1 MKKIK
6 FMLMCML
13 AMLTGFSSCS
23 SSDDN
28 DGNKPMTNYVA
39 ISADGNTIIN
49 EDDDEEVKFNILIGN
64 TLTADATINL
74 SLEENDDNVATISP
88 SSTIALKAGA
98 KTASFTVKSNKKS
111 LLKSD
116 RVLTVKATFSDANMK
131 TDGKAATLTIKPDS
145 DIPVLTAEQQ
155 KLIEG
160 YKQNLNIDLTKILGK
175 VKVDT
180 KVTFNDD
187 DKIDINDNKDT
198 RSFSGVTIITLSEKA
213 TADKPVLKMVS
224 NAMGM
229 AAFNYEMLRKRTVED
244 TEFWTQM
251 PNGKAVMENI
261 NYDYNKETFTMTLDG
276 IEVNPAD
283 MSLKFTGSKV
293 TMYEEKITTVPFDYT
308 FSAWDRLKAKAD
320 ANKSFVVDDGDTK
333 TEVSVKD
340 IIDGGGSLNPY
351 SFFDNTDIVTDGENT
366 DYTTI
371 YVAPTGKIDFT
382 SGKMT
387 FAFPWYLDNTYGCQR
402 VEATYTFGN

>member
-1 MKKIK
+1 MKQFK

-13 AMLTGFSSCS
+13 AMLTGFSACS

-28 DGNKPMTNYVA
+28 DGDKQMTNYVS
-39 ISADGNTIIN
+39 ISAEGNNIIN
-49 EDDDEEVKFNILIGN
+49 EDDDDEVKFNILIGN
-64 TLTADATINL
+64 TLTADATISL
-74 SLEENDDNVATISP
+74 SLEGNDDNVATLTP
-88 SSTIALKAGA
+88 STISLKAGA
-98 KTASFTVKSNKKS
+98 KTASFTVKSNKKN

-131 TDGKAATLTIKPDS
+131 TDGKAVTLTIKPDS

-187 DKIDINDNKDT
+187 DKIDINDNKNT
-198 RSFSGVTIITLSEKA
+198 RSFSGITIITLSEKA

-244 TEFWTQM
+244 TENWTQT

-276 IEVNPAD
+276 IEVNPD

-293 TMYEEKITTVPFDYT
+293 NIYDEEITTVPFDYT
-308 FSAWDRLKAKAD
+308 FSAWNRLKAMAD

-333 TEVSVKD
+333 TEVSVQD
-340 IIDGGGSLNPY
+340 IIGGGGSLNPY

-387 FAFPWYLDNTYGCQR
+387 FAFPWYLENTYGCQR

>member
-1 MKKIK
+1 MKKIT

-13 AMLTGFSSCS
+13 AMLTGFSACS
-23 SSDDN
+23 SSDN
-28 DGNKPMTNYVA
+28 DGDKPMTNYVS
-39 ISADGNTIIN
+39 ISAEGNNIIN
-49 EDDDEEVKFNILIGN
+49 EDDDDEVKFNILIGN

-74 SLEENDDNVATISP
+74 SLEGNDDNVATLSP
-88 SSTIALKAGA
+88 STISLKAGA
-98 KTASFTVKSNKKS
+98 KTASFTVKSNKKR

-131 TDGKAATLTIKPDS
+131 TDGKAVTLTIKPDS

-187 DKIDINDNKDT
+187 DKIDINNNKDT

-229 AAFNYEMLRKRTVED
+229 AAFNYEMLRKKTVED
-244 TEFWTQM
+244 TEYWTQM
-251 PNGKAVMENI
+251 PYGRAVMEHI

-276 IEVNPAD
+276 IEVNTD

-293 TMYEEKITTVPFDYT
+293 NVYDKEITTVPFDYT
-308 FSAWDRLKAKAD
+308 FSAWNRLKAMAD
-320 ANKSFVVDDGDTK
+320 ANESFVVDEGETK
-333 TEVSVKD
+333 TKVPVQN

-351 SFFDNTDIVTDGENT
+351 LFFDNTDVIADGEETEYKN
-366 DYTTI
+366 I

-382 SGKMT
+382 TGKMT
-387 FAFPWYLDNTYGCQR
+387 FAFPWYLENTTGCQR

>member
-1 MKKIK
+1 MKKIT
-6 FMLMCML
+6 FMLMYML
-13 AMLTGFSSCS
+13 ALLTGFSACS
-23 SSDDN
+23 SSDN
-28 DGNKPMTNYVA
+28 DGDKPMTNYVS
-39 ISADGNTIIN
+39 ISAEGNNIIN
-49 EDDDEEVKFNILIGN
+49 EDDDDEVKFNILIGN

-74 SLEENDDNVATISP
+74 SLEGNDDNVATLS
-88 SSTIALKAGA
+88 SSTISLKAGA

-116 RVLTVKATFSDANMK
+116 RVLTVKAIFSDVNMK
-131 TDGKAATLTIKPDS
+131 TDGKAVTLTIKPDS

-187 DKIDINDNKDT
+187 DKIDINNNKDT

-244 TEFWTQM
+244 AENWTQM
-251 PNGKAVMENI
+251 PYGKAVMENI
-261 NYDYNKETFTMTLDG
+261 NYDNKKETFTMTLDG
-276 IEVNPAD
+276 IEVNAD

-293 TMYEEKITTVPFDYT
+293 NVYDKEITTVPFDYT
-308 FSAWDRLKAKAD
+308 FSAWDRLKAMAD
-320 ANKSFVVDDGDTK
+320 ANKSFVVDEGDTK
-333 TEVSVKD
+333 TEVPVQD

-351 SFFDNTDIVTDGENT
+351 SFFVNTDVVADGEKTEYKN
-366 DYTTI
+366 I

-382 SGKMT
+382 TGKMT
-387 FAFPWYLDNTYGCQR
+387 FAFPWYLENTYGCQR

>member
-1 MKKIK
+1 MKKIT

-13 AMLTGFSSCS
+13 AMLTGFSACS

-28 DGNKPMTNYVA
+28 DDNKQMTNYVS
-39 ISADGNTIIN
+39 ISAEGNNIIN
-49 EDDDEEVKFNILIGN
+49 EDDDDEVKFNILIGN
-64 TLTADATINL
+64 TLTADATISL
-74 SLEENDDNVATISP
+74 SLEGNDDNVATLTP
-88 SSTIALKAGA
+88 STIALKAGA

-116 RVLTVKATFSDANMK
+116 RVLTVKTTFSDSNMK
-131 TDGKAATLTIKPDS
+131 TDGKAVTLTIKPDS

-187 DKIDINDNKDT
+187 DKIDINGNKDT

-229 AAFNYEMLRKRTVED
+229 AAFNYEMLRKKTVED

-251 PNGKAVMENI
+251 PYSKAVMEHI

-276 IEVNPAD
+276 IEVNPD

-293 TMYEEKITTVPFDYT
+293 STISDEEITTVPFDYT
-308 FSAWDRLKAKAD
+308 FSAWDRLKAMAD
-320 ANKSFVVDDGDTK
+320 ANESFVVDEGETK
-333 TEVSVKD
+333 TEVPVQD

-351 SFFDNTDIVTDGENT
+351 SFFDNTDVVADGEET
-366 DYTTI
+366 EYKTI

-382 SGKMT
+382 TGKMT
-387 FAFPWYLDNTYGCQR
+387 FAFPWYLENTYGCQR
-402 VEATYTFGN
+402 VEVTYTFGN

>member
-1 MKKIK
+1 MKKFK
-6 FMLMCML
+6 FILMCML
-13 AMLTGFSSCS
+13 AMLTGFSACS

-28 DGNKPMTNYVA
+28 DGKQMTNYVS
-39 ISADGNTIIN
+39 ISAAGNNIIN

-64 TLTADATINL
+64 TLTADATISL
-74 SLEENDDNVATISP
+74 SLEGNDDNVATLTP
-88 SSTIALKAGA
+88 STVALKAGA

-244 TEFWTQM
+244 AENWTQM
-251 PNGKAVMENI
+251 PYGKAVMENI
-261 NYDYNKETFTMTLDG
+261 NYNYNKETFTMTLDG

-320 ANKSFVVDDGDTK
+320 ANESFVVDEGETK
-333 TEVSVKD
+333 TKVSVQD

-351 SFFDNTDIVTDGENT
+351 SFFDNTDVVADGEET

-387 FAFPWYLDNTYGCQR
+387 FAFPWYLENTYGCQR

>member
-1 MKKIK
+1 MKKIT

-13 AMLTGFSSCS
+13 AMLTGFSACS
-23 SSDDN
+23 SDN
-28 DGNKPMTNYVA
+28 DGDKPMTNYVS

-88 SSTIALKAGA
+88 STIALKAGA

-116 RVLTVKATFSDANMK
+116 RVLTIKATFSDANMK
-131 TDGKAATLTIKPDS
+131 TDGKAVTLTIKPDS

-213 TADKPVLKMVS
+213 TADRPVLKMVS

-244 TEFWTQM
+244 TEIWTQM
-251 PNGKAVMENI
+251 PYSKAVMDNI

-308 FSAWDRLKAKAD
+308 FSAWDRLKAMAD

-333 TEVSVKD
+333 TEVSVQD

-387 FAFPWYLDNTYGCQR
+387 FAFPWYLENTYGCQR

>member
-1 MKKIK
+1 MKKFK
-6 FMLMCML
+6 FILMCML
-13 AMLTGFSSCS
+13 AMLTGFSACS

-28 DGNKPMTNYVA
+28 DGKQMTNYVS
-39 ISADGNTIIN
+39 ISAAGNNIIN

-74 SLEENDDNVATISP
+74 SLEGNDDNVATLTP
-88 SSTIALKAGA
+88 STIALKAGA

-131 TDGKAATLTIKPDS
+131 TDGKAVTLTIKPDS

-175 VKVDT
+175 VKVET

-229 AAFNYEMLRKRTVED
+229 AAFNYEMLRKKTVED
-244 TEFWTQM
+244 TEYWTQT
-251 PNGKAVMENI
+251 PHGKAVMKNI
-261 NYDYNKETFTMTLDG
+261 NYDYNKENFTMTLDG
-276 IEVNPAD
+276 IEVNPD

-293 TMYEEKITTVPFDYT
+293 NVYDVEITTVPFDYT
-308 FSAWDRLKAKAD
+308 FSAWDRLKAMAD
-320 ANKSFVVDDGDTK
+320 ANKSFVVDDGDTR
-333 TEVSVKD
+333 TEVFVKD

-351 SFFDNTDIVTDGENT
+351 SFFDNTDVVADGEET
-366 DYTTI
+366 DYKNI
-371 YVAPTGKIDFT
+371 YVAPTGKIDFA

-387 FAFPWYLDNTYGCQR
+387 FAFPWYLENTYGCQR

>member
-1 MKKIK
+1 MKKFK
-6 FMLMCML
+6 FILMCML
-13 AMLTGFSSCS
+13 AMLTGFSACS

-28 DGNKPMTNYVA
+28 DGKQMTNYVS
-39 ISADGNTIIN
+39 ISAAGNNIIN

-74 SLEENDDNVATISP
+74 SLEGNDDNVATLTP
-88 SSTIALKAGA
+88 STIALKAGA

-131 TDGKAATLTIKPDS
+131 TDGKAVTLTIKPDS

-175 VKVDT
+175 VKVET

-229 AAFNYEMLRKRTVED
+229 AALNYEMLRKKTVED
-244 TEFWTQM
+244 TEYWTQT
-251 PNGKAVMENI
+251 PHGKAVMENI
-261 NYDYNKETFTMTLDG
+261 NYDYNKENFTMTLDG
-276 IEVNPAD
+276 IEVNPD

-293 TMYEEKITTVPFDYT
+293 NVYDVEITTVPFDYT
-308 FSAWDRLKAKAD
+308 FSAWDRLKAMAD
-320 ANKSFVVDDGDTK
+320 ANKSFVVDDGDTR
-333 TEVSVKD
+333 TEVFVKD

-351 SFFDNTDIVTDGENT
+351 SFFDNTDVVADGEETEYN
-366 DYTTI
+366 TI

-387 FAFPWYLDNTYGCQR
+387 FAFPWYLENTYGCQK

>member
-1 MKKIK
+1 
-6 FMLMCML
+6 
-13 AMLTGFSSCS
+13 MLTGFSACS
-23 SSDDN
+23 SSDN
-28 DGNKPMTNYVA
+28 DGDKPMTNYVS
-39 ISADGNTIIN
+39 ISAEGNNIIN
-49 EDDDEEVKFNILIGN
+49 EDDDDEVKFNILIGN

-74 SLEENDDNVATISP
+74 SLEGNDDNVATLSP
-88 SSTIALKAGA
+88 STISLKAGA
-98 KTASFTVKSNKKS
+98 KTASFTVKSNKKN

-116 RVLTVKATFSDANMK
+116 RVLTVKATFSDVNMK
-131 TDGKAATLTIKPDS
+131 TDGKAVTLTIKPDS

-229 AAFNYEMLRKRTVED
+229 AALNYEMLRKKTVED
-244 TEFWTQM
+244 TEYWTQM
-251 PNGKAVMENI
+251 PYGKAVMENI

-276 IEVNPAD
+276 IEVNTD

-293 TMYEEKITTVPFDYT
+293 NVYDEEITTVPFDYT
-308 FSAWDRLKAKAD
+308 FSAWNRLKAMAD
-320 ANKSFVVDDGDTK
+320 ANKSFVVDDGDTR
-333 TEVSVKD
+333 TEVPVQD

-351 SFFDNTDIVTDGENT
+351 SFFDNTDVVADGEDT

-382 SGKMT
+382 TGKMT
-387 FAFPWYLDNTYGCQR
+387 FAFPWYLENTNGCQR

>member
-1 MKKIK
+1 MKKIT
-6 FMLMCML
+6 FMLMYML
-13 AMLTGFSSCS
+13 ALLTGFSACS
-23 SSDDN
+23 SSDN
-28 DGNKPMTNYVA
+28 DGDKPMTNYVS
-39 ISADGNTIIN
+39 ISAEGNNIIN
-49 EDDDEEVKFNILIGN
+49 EDDDDEVKFNILIGN

-74 SLEENDDNVATISP
+74 SLEGNDDNVATLS
-88 SSTIALKAGA
+88 SSTISLKAGA

-131 TDGKAATLTIKPDS
+131 TDGKAVTLTIKPDS

-175 VKVDT
+175 VKVVT

-187 DKIDINDNKDT
+187 DKIDINNNKDT

-229 AAFNYEMLRKRTVED
+229 AALNYEMLRKKTVED
-244 TEFWTQM
+244 TEYWTQM
-251 PNGKAVMENI
+251 PYGKAVMENI

-276 IEVNPAD
+276 IEVNPD

-293 TMYEEKITTVPFDYT
+293 NVYDKEITTVPFDYT
-308 FSAWDRLKAKAD
+308 FSAWNRLKAMAD
-320 ANKSFVVDDGDTK
+320 ANESFVVDEGETK
-333 TEVSVKD
+333 TKVPVQD

-351 SFFDNTDIVTDGENT
+351 LFFDNTDVIADGEETEYKN
-366 DYTTI
+366 I

-382 SGKMT
+382 TGKMT
-387 FAFPWYLDNTYGCQR
+387 FAFPWYLENTTGCQR

>member
-1 MKKIK
+1 MKKIT

-13 AMLTGFSSCS
+13 AMLTGFSACS
-23 SSDDN
+23 SSDN
-28 DGNKPMTNYVA
+28 DGDKQMTNYVS
-39 ISADGNTIIN
+39 ISAEGNNIIN
-49 EDDDEEVKFNILIGN
+49 EDDDDEVKFNILIGN
-64 TLTADATINL
+64 TLTADATISL
-74 SLEENDDNVATISP
+74 SLEGNDDNVATLTP
-88 SSTIALKAGA
+88 STISLKAGV

-116 RVLTVKATFSDANMK
+116 RVLTIKATFSDANMK

-160 YKQNLNIDLTKILGK
+160 YKQNLIIDLTKILGK

-244 TEFWTQM
+244 TENWTQM
-251 PNGKAVMENI
+251 PYSKAVMEHI
-261 NYDYNKETFTMTLDG
+261 NYDYKKEAFTMTLDG
-276 IEVNPAD
+276 IEVNAD

-293 TMYEEKITTVPFDYT
+293 NVLEEEITTVPFDYT
-308 FSAWDRLKAKAD
+308 FSAWDRLKAMAD

-333 TEVSVKD
+333 TEVSVQD

-387 FAFPWYLDNTYGCQR
+387 FAFPWYLENTYGCQR

>member
-1 MKKIK
+1 MKKFK

-13 AMLTGFSSCS
+13 AMLTGFSACS

-28 DGNKPMTNYVA
+28 DGDKQMTNYVS
-39 ISADGNTIIN
+39 ISAEGNNIIN

-74 SLEENDDNVATISP
+74 SLEGNDDNVATLTP
-88 SSTIALKAGA
+88 STIALKAGT

-131 TDGKAATLTIKPDS
+131 TDGKAVTLTIKPDS

-229 AAFNYEMLRKRTVED
+229 AAFNYEMLRKKTVED
-244 TEFWTQM
+244 TENWTQM
-251 PNGKAVMENI
+251 PYGKAVMENI

-283 MSLKFTGSKV
+283 MTLKFTGSKV
-293 TMYEEKITTVPFDYT
+293 NVYEEEITTIPFDYT
-308 FSAWDRLKAKAD
+308 FSAWDRLKAMAD
-320 ANKSFVVDDGDTK
+320 ANKSFVVDEGDTK
-333 TEVSVKD
+333 TEVSVQD

-351 SFFDNTDIVTDGENT
+351 TFFDNTDFIADGEETEYKN
-366 DYTTI
+366 I
-371 YVAPTGKIDFT
+371 YVVPTGKIDFT

-387 FAFPWYLDNTYGCQR
+387 FAFPWYLENTYGCQR

>member
-1 MKKIK
+1 MKKFK
-6 FMLMCML
+6 FILMCML
-13 AMLTGFSSCS
+13 AMLTGFSACS

-28 DGNKPMTNYVA
+28 DGKQMTNYVS
-39 ISADGNTIIN
+39 ISAAGNNIIN

-74 SLEENDDNVATISP
+74 SLEGNDDNVATLTP
-88 SSTIALKAGA
+88 STIALKAGA

-131 TDGKAATLTIKPDS
+131 TDGKAVTLTIKPDS

-244 TEFWTQM
+244 AENWTQM
-251 PNGKAVMENI
+251 PYGKAVMENI

-283 MSLKFTGSKV
+283 MTLKFTGSKV
-293 TMYEEKITTVPFDYT
+293 DLYGEEITTVPFDYT
-308 FSAWDRLKAKAD
+308 FSAWDRLKAMAD
-320 ANKSFVVDDGDTK
+320 ANKSFEVDEGDTR
-333 TEVSVKD
+333 TNVPVQE

-351 SFFDNTDIVTDGENT
+351 SFFDNTDVVADGEAT
-366 DYTTI
+366 DYKNI
-371 YVAPTGKIDFT
+371 YVAPIGKIDFT

-387 FAFPWYLDNTYGCQR
+387 FAFPWYLNDTYGCQR

>member
-1 MKKIK
+1 MKKIT

-13 AMLTGFSSCS
+13 AMLTGFSACS
-23 SSDDN
+23 SSDNN
-28 DGNKPMTNYVA
+28 DGDKPMTNYVS
-39 ISADGNTIIN
+39 ISAEGNNIIN

-74 SLEENDDNVATISP
+74 SLEGNDDNVATLTP
-88 SSTIALKAGA
+88 STIALKAGA

-131 TDGKAATLTIKPDS
+131 TDGKAVTLTIKPDS

-175 VKVDT
+175 VKVET

-244 TEFWTQM
+244 AENWTQM
-251 PNGKAVMENI
+251 PYGMAVMENI

-283 MSLKFTGSKV
+283 MTLKFTGSKV
-293 TMYEEKITTVPFDYT
+293 TVYEEEITTVPFDYT
-308 FSAWDRLKAKAD
+308 FSAWDRLKAMAD

-333 TEVSVKD
+333 TEVSVQD

-387 FAFPWYLDNTYGCQR
+387 FAFPWYLENTYGCQR

>member
-1 MKKIK
+1 MKKFK

-13 AMLTGFSSCS
+13 AMLTGFSACS

-28 DGNKPMTNYVA
+28 DGDKQMTNYVS
-39 ISADGNTIIN
+39 ISAAGNNIIN

-74 SLEENDDNVATISP
+74 SLEGNDDNVATLTP
-88 SSTIALKAGA
+88 STIALKAGA

-131 TDGKAATLTIKPDS
+131 TDGKAVTLTIKPDS

-229 AAFNYEMLRKRTVED
+229 AAFNYEMLRKKTVED
-244 TEFWTQM
+244 TENWTQM
-251 PNGKAVMENI
+251 PYGKAVMENI

-283 MSLKFTGSKV
+283 MTLKFTGSKV
-293 TMYEEKITTVPFDYT
+293 NVYEEEITTIPFDYT
-308 FSAWDRLKAKAD
+308 FSAWDRLKAMAD
-320 ANKSFVVDDGDTK
+320 ANKSFVVDEGDTK
-333 TEVSVKD
+333 TEVSVQD

-351 SFFDNTDIVTDGENT
+351 TFFDNTDFIADGEETEYKN
-366 DYTTI
+366 I
-371 YVAPTGKIDFT
+371 YVVPTGKIDFT

-387 FAFPWYLDNTYGCQR
+387 FAFPWYLENTYGCQR

>member
-1 MKKIK
+1 MKKIT

-13 AMLTGFSSCS
+13 AILTGFSACS

-28 DGNKPMTNYVA
+28 DGKQMTNYVS
-39 ISADGNTIIN
+39 ISAAGNNIIN

-74 SLEENDDNVATISP
+74 SLEGNDDNVATLTP
-88 SSTIALKAGA
+88 STIALKAGA

-131 TDGKAATLTIKPDS
+131 TDGKAVTLTIKPDS

-175 VKVDT
+175 VKVET

-244 TEFWTQM
+244 AENWTQM
-251 PNGKAVMENI
+251 PYGMAVMENI

-283 MSLKFTGSKV
+283 MTLKFTGSKV
-293 TMYEEKITTVPFDYT
+293 NVYDVEITTVPFDYT
-308 FSAWDRLKAKAD
+308 FSAWNRLKAMAD
-320 ANKSFVVDDGDTK
+320 ANQSFVVDDGDTR
-333 TEVSVKD
+333 TEVFVKD

-351 SFFDNTDIVTDGENT
+351 SFFDNTDVVADGEAT
-366 DYTTI
+366 DYKNI
-371 YVAPTGKIDFT
+371 YVAPTGKIDFA

-387 FAFPWYLDNTYGCQR
+387 FAFPWYLENTYGCQR

>member
-1 MKKIK
+1 MKKFK
-6 FMLMCML
+6 FILMCML
-13 AMLTGFSSCS
+13 AMLTGFSACS

-28 DGNKPMTNYVA
+28 DGKQMTNYVS
-39 ISADGNTIIN
+39 ISAAGNNIIN

-64 TLTADATINL
+64 TLTADATISL
-74 SLEENDDNVATISP
+74 SLEGNDDNVATLT

-116 RVLTVKATFSDANMK
+116 RVLTIKATFSDANMK

-229 AAFNYEMLRKRTVED
+229 AAFNYEILRKRTVED
-244 TEFWTQM
+244 TEIWTQM
-251 PNGKAVMENI
+251 PYSKAVMDNI
-261 NYDYNKETFTMTLDG
+261 NYNYNKETFTMTLDG
-276 IEVNPAD
+276 IEVNPD

-293 TMYEEKITTVPFDYT
+293 TVYDEEITTVPFDYT

-320 ANKSFVVDDGDTK
+320 ANESFIVDDGETK
-333 TEVSVKD
+333 TEVPVQE

-351 SFFDNTDIVTDGENT
+351 TFFDNTDVIADGEET
-366 DYTTI
+366 EYKTI

-387 FAFPWYLDNTYGCQR
+387 FAFPWYLENTYGCQR

>member
-1 MKKIK
+1 MKKIT

-13 AMLTGFSSCS
+13 AMLTGFSACS
-23 SSDDN
+23 NDNN
-28 DGNKPMTNYVA
+28 DGDKQMTNYVS
-39 ISADGNTIIN
+39 ISAAGNNIIN
-49 EDDDEEVKFNILIGN
+49 EDDDKEVKFNILIGN

-74 SLEENDDNVATISP
+74 SLEGNDDNVATLTP
-88 SSTIALKAGA
+88 STIALKAGA

-116 RVLTVKATFSDANMK
+116 RVLTVKAIFSDANMK
-131 TDGKAATLTIKPDS
+131 TDGKAVTLTIKPDS

-229 AAFNYEMLRKRTVED
+229 ATFNYEMLRKRTVED
-244 TEFWTQM
+244 AENWTQM
-251 PNGKAVMENI
+251 PYGKAVMENI

-276 IEVNPAD
+276 IEVNPD

-293 TMYEEKITTVPFDYT
+293 NVYDAEITTVPFDYT
-308 FSAWDRLKAKAD
+308 FSAWDRLKAMAD
-320 ANKSFVVDDGDTK
+320 ANKSFVVDDGETK
-333 TEVSVKD
+333 TGVSVQD

-351 SFFDNTDIVTDGENT
+351 FFFDNTDVVADAEETEYN
-366 DYTTI
+366 TI
-371 YVAPTGKIDFT
+371 YVAPTGKIDFA
-382 SGKMT
+382 SSKMT

>member
-1 MKKIK
+1 MKKIT

-13 AMLTGFSSCS
+13 AMLTGFSACS
-23 SSDDN
+23 SDNN
-28 DGNKPMTNYVA
+28 DGDKQMTNYVS
-39 ISADGNTIIN
+39 ISAEGNNIIN

-74 SLEENDDNVATISP
+74 SLEGNDDNVATLTP
-88 SSTIALKAGA
+88 STIALKAGA

-116 RVLTVKATFSDANMK
+116 RVLTVKATFSDSNMK
-131 TDGKAATLTIKPDS
+131 ADGKAVTLTIKPDS

-175 VKVDT
+175 VKVVT
-180 KVTFNDD
+180 KVIFNDD

-229 AAFNYEMLRKRTVED
+229 ATFNYEMLRKKTVED
-244 TEFWTQM
+244 TEYYTQT
-251 PNGKAVMENI
+251 PYGQAVMENI
-261 NYDYNKETFTMTLDG
+261 KYDFNKETFTMTLDG
-276 IEVNPAD
+276 IEVNAD
-283 MSLKFTGSKV
+283 MTLSFTGKK
-293 TMYEEKITTVPFDYT
+293 TTIYEEEITTVPFDYT
-308 FSAWDRLKAKAD
+308 FSAWTRLKEMAD
-320 ANKSFVVDDGDTK
+320 AGKSFIVDDGDSK
-333 TEVSVKD
+333 TETPVQD
-340 IIDGGGSLNPY
+340 IIDGGGTLNPY
-351 SFFDNTDIVTDGENT
+351 AFFDNIDV
-366 DYTTI
+366 
-371 YVAPTGKIDFT
+371 VADAEKTEYKNIFVVPTGKIDFAN
-382 SGKMT
+382 GKMT
-387 FAFPWYLDNTYGCQR
+387 FAFPWYLENAYGCQK

>member
-1 MKKIK
+1 MKKIT

-13 AMLTGFSSCS
+13 AILTGFSACS
-23 SSDDN
+23 SDNN
-28 DGNKPMTNYVA
+28 DGDKQMTNYVS
-39 ISADGNTIIN
+39 ISAAGNTIIN

-74 SLEENDDNVATISP
+74 SLEGNDDNVATLTP
-88 SSTIALKAGA
+88 STIALKAGA

-131 TDGKAATLTIKPDS
+131 TDGKTVTLTIKPDS

-175 VKVDT
+175 VKVAT
-180 KVTFNDD
+180 KVTFNND

-229 AAFNYEMLRKRTVED
+229 AAFNYEMLRKKTVED
-244 TEFWTQM
+244 TEYYTQT
-251 PNGKAVMENI
+251 PYGQAVMENI
-261 NYDYNKETFTMTLDG
+261 KYDFNKETFTMTLDG
-276 IEVNPAD
+276 IEVNAD
-283 MSLKFTGSKV
+283 MTLSFTGKK
-293 TMYEEKITTVPFDYT
+293 TTIYEEEITTVPFDYT
-308 FSAWDRLKAKAD
+308 FSAWTRLKEMAD
-320 ANKSFVVDDGDTK
+320 AGKSFIVDDGDSK
-333 TEVSVKD
+333 TETPVQD
-340 IIDGGGSLNPY
+340 IIDGGGTLNPY
-351 SFFDNTDIVTDGENT
+351 AFFDNIDV
-366 DYTTI
+366 
-371 YVAPTGKIDFT
+371 VADAEKTEYKNIFVVPTGKIDFAN
-382 SGKMT
+382 GKMT
-387 FAFPWYLDNTYGCQR
+387 FAFPWYLENAYGCQK

>member
-1 MKKIK
+1 MKKIT

-13 AMLTGFSSCS
+13 AMLTGFSACS
-23 SSDDN
+23 NDNN
-28 DGNKPMTNYVA
+28 DGDKQMTNYVS
-39 ISADGNTIIN
+39 ISAAGNNIIN

-74 SLEENDDNVATISP
+74 SLEGNDDNVATLTP
-88 SSTIALKAGA
+88 STIALKAGA

-116 RVLTVKATFSDANMK
+116 RVLTVKAIFSDANMK
-131 TDGKAATLTIKPDS
+131 TDGKAVTLTIKPDS

-229 AAFNYEMLRKRTVED
+229 ATFNYEMLRKRTVED
-244 TEFWTQM
+244 AENWTQM
-251 PNGKAVMENI
+251 PYGKAVMENI

-276 IEVNPAD
+276 IEVNPD

-293 TMYEEKITTVPFDYT
+293 NVYDAEITTVPFDYT
-308 FSAWDRLKAKAD
+308 FSAWDRLKAMAD
-320 ANKSFVVDDGDTK
+320 ANKSFVVDDGETK
-333 TEVSVKD
+333 TGVSVQD

-351 SFFDNTDIVTDGENT
+351 FFFDNTDVVADAEETEYN
-366 DYTTI
+366 TI
-371 YVAPTGKIDFT
+371 YVAPTGKIDIA
-382 SGKMT
+382 SSKMT

>member
-1 MKKIK
+1 
-6 FMLMCML
+6 ML
-13 AMLTGFSSCS
+13 AMLTGFSACS

-28 DGNKPMTNYVA
+28 DGDKQMTNYVS
-39 ISADGNTIIN
+39 ISAEGNNIIN
-49 EDDDEEVKFNILIGN
+49 EDDDDEVKFNILIGN
-64 TLTADATINL
+64 TLTADATISL
-74 SLEENDDNVATISP
+74 SLEGNDDNVATLTP
-88 SSTIALKAGA
+88 STISLKAGA

-131 TDGKAATLTIKPDS
+131 TDGKAVTLTIKPDS

-187 DKIDINDNKDT
+187 DKNDINDNKDT

-229 AAFNYEMLRKRTVED
+229 AAFNYEMLRKKTVED

-251 PNGKAVMENI
+251 PFGRAVMENI

-276 IEVNPAD
+276 IEVNPN

-293 TMYEEKITTVPFDYT
+293 NVLEEEITTVPFDYT
-308 FSAWDRLKAKAD
+308 FSAWNRLKAMAD
-320 ANKSFVVDDGDTK
+320 ANESFVVDDGETK
-333 TEVSVKD
+333 TNVSVQK
-340 IIDGGGSLNPY
+340 IIEGGGSLNPY
-351 SFFDNTDIVTDGENT
+351 SFFDNTDVVADGEETEYKN
-366 DYTTI
+366 I

-382 SGKMT
+382 TGKMT
-387 FAFPWYLDNTYGCQR
+387 FAFPWYLENTYGCQR

>member
-1 MKKIK
+1 MKQFK

-13 AMLTGFSSCS
+13 AMLTGFSACS

-28 DGNKPMTNYVA
+28 DGDKQMTNYVS
-39 ISADGNTIIN
+39 ISAEGNNIIN

-64 TLTADATINL
+64 TLTADATISL
-74 SLEENDDNVATISP
+74 SLEGNDDNVATLS
-88 SSTIALKAGA
+88 SSTISLKAGA
-98 KTASFTVKSNKKS
+98 KTASFTIKSNKKS

-131 TDGKAATLTIKPDS
+131 TDGKAVTLTIKPDS

-175 VKVDT
+175 VKVVT

-229 AAFNYEMLRKRTVED
+229 AAFNYEMLRKKTVED

-251 PNGKAVMENI
+251 PFGRAVMENI

-276 IEVNPAD
+276 IEVNPN

-293 TMYEEKITTVPFDYT
+293 NVLEEEITTVPFDYT
-308 FSAWDRLKAKAD
+308 FSAWNRLKAMAD
-320 ANKSFVVDDGDTK
+320 ANESFVVDDGETK
-333 TEVSVKD
+333 TNVSVQK
-340 IIDGGGSLNPY
+340 IIEGGGSLNPY
-351 SFFDNTDIVTDGENT
+351 SFFDNTDVVADGEETEYKN
-366 DYTTI
+366 I

-382 SGKMT
+382 TGKMT
-387 FAFPWYLDNTYGCQR
+387 FAFPWYLENTYGCQR

>member
-1 MKKIK
+1 MKKFK
-6 FMLMCML
+6 FILMCML
-13 AMLTGFSSCS
+13 AMLTGFSACS

-28 DGNKPMTNYVA
+28 DGKQMTNYVS
-39 ISADGNTIIN
+39 ISAAGNNIIN

-74 SLEENDDNVATISP
+74 SLEGNDDNVATLTP
-88 SSTIALKAGA
+88 STIALKAGA

-131 TDGKAATLTIKPDS
+131 TDGKAVTLTIKPDS

-213 TADKPVLKMVS
+213 TADKPVLKMFS

-244 TEFWTQM
+244 AENWTQM
-251 PNGKAVMENI
+251 PYGKAVMENI

-283 MSLKFTGSKV
+283 MTLKFTGSKV
-293 TMYEEKITTVPFDYT
+293 DLYGEEITTVPFDYT
-308 FSAWDRLKAKAD
+308 FSAWDRLKAMAD
-320 ANKSFVVDDGDTK
+320 ANKSFEVDEGDTR
-333 TEVSVKD
+333 TNVPVQE

-351 SFFDNTDIVTDGENT
+351 SFFDNTDVVADGEAT
-366 DYTTI
+366 DYKNI

-387 FAFPWYLDNTYGCQR
+387 FAFPWYLNDTYGCQR

>member
-1 MKKIK
+1 
-6 FMLMCML
+6 MCML
-13 AMLTGFSSCS
+13 AMLTGFSACS
-23 SSDDN
+23 SSDN
-28 DGNKPMTNYVA
+28 DDDKQMTNYVS
-39 ISADGNTIIN
+39 ISAAGNTIIN

-74 SLEENDDNVATISP
+74 SLEGNDDNVATLTP
-88 SSTIALKAGA
+88 STIALKAGA

-131 TDGKAATLTIKPDS
+131 TDGKTVTLTIKPDS

-175 VKVDT
+175 VKVAT
-180 KVTFNDD
+180 KVTFNND

-229 AAFNYEMLRKRTVED
+229 AAFNYEMLRKKTVED
-244 TEFWTQM
+244 TEYWTQT
-251 PNGKAVMENI
+251 PYSKAVMENI
-261 NYDYNKETFTMTLDG
+261 NYDYNKEAFTMTLDG

-283 MSLKFTGSKV
+283 MTLKFTGSKV
-293 TMYEEKITTVPFDYT
+293 DLYGEEITTVPFDYT
-308 FSAWDRLKAKAD
+308 FSAWDRLKAMAD
-320 ANKSFVVDDGDTK
+320 ANKSFEVDEGDTR
-333 TEVSVKD
+333 TNVPVQE

-351 SFFDNTDIVTDGENT
+351 SFFDNTDVVADGEAT
-366 DYTTI
+366 DYKNI

-387 FAFPWYLDNTYGCQR
+387 FAFPWYLNDTYGCQR

>member
-1 MKKIK
+1 MKKIT

-13 AMLTGFSSCS
+13 AMLTGFSACS
-23 SSDDN
+23 SSDN
-28 DGNKPMTNYVA
+28 DGDKPMTNYVS
-39 ISADGNTIIN
+39 ISAEGNNIIN

-64 TLTADATINL
+64 TLTADATISL
-74 SLEENDDNVATISP
+74 SLEGNDDNVATLSP
-88 SSTIALKAGA
+88 STISLKAGA

-131 TDGKAATLTIKPDS
+131 TDGKAVTLTIKPDS

-187 DKIDINDNKDT
+187 DKIDINNNKDT

-229 AAFNYEMLRKRTVED
+229 AVFNYEMLRKKTVED
-244 TEFWTQM
+244 TEYWTQM
-251 PNGKAVMENI
+251 PYGKAVMENI

-276 IEVNPAD
+276 IEVNRD

-293 TMYEEKITTVPFDYT
+293 NVYDKEITTVPFDYT
-308 FSAWDRLKAKAD
+308 FSAWNRLKAMAD
-320 ANKSFVVDDGDTK
+320 ANESFVVDEGETRTK
-333 TEVSVKD
+333 VPVQD

-351 SFFDNTDIVTDGENT
+351 LFFDNTDVIADGEETEYKN
-366 DYTTI
+366 I

-382 SGKMT
+382 TGKMT
-387 FAFPWYLDNTYGCQR
+387 FAFPWYLENTNGCQR

>member
-1 MKKIK
+1 MKKFK
-6 FMLMCML
+6 FILMCML
-13 AMLTGFSSCS
+13 AMLTGFSACS

-28 DGNKPMTNYVA
+28 DGKQMTNYVS
-39 ISADGNTIIN
+39 ISAAGNNIIN

-64 TLTADATINL
+64 TLTADATISL
-74 SLEENDDNVATISP
+74 SLEGNDDNVSTLTP
-88 SSTIALKAGA
+88 STVALKAGA

-244 TEFWTQM
+244 AENWTQM
-251 PNGKAVMENI
+251 PYGKAVMENI
-261 NYDYNKETFTMTLDG
+261 NYNYNKETFTMTLDG

-320 ANKSFVVDDGDTK
+320 ANESFVVDEGETK
-333 TEVSVKD
+333 TKVSVQD

-351 SFFDNTDIVTDGENT
+351 SFFDNTDVVADGEET

>member
-1 MKKIK
+1 MKKIT

-13 AMLTGFSSCS
+13 AILTVFSACS
-23 SSDDN
+23 SSDN
-28 DGNKPMTNYVA
+28 DGDKPMTNYVS
-39 ISADGNTIIN
+39 ISAEGNNIIN
-49 EDDDEEVKFNILIGN
+49 EDDDDEVKFNILIGN

-74 SLEENDDNVATISP
+74 SLEGNDDNVATLS
-88 SSTIALKAGA
+88 SSTISLKAGA

-131 TDGKAATLTIKPDS
+131 TDGKAVTLTIKPDS

-175 VKVDT
+175 VKVVT

-187 DKIDINDNKDT
+187 DKIDINNNQDT

-229 AAFNYEMLRKRTVED
+229 AAFNYEMLRKKTVED
-244 TEFWTQM
+244 TEYWTQM
-251 PNGKAVMENI
+251 PYGKAVMENI

-276 IEVNPAD
+276 IEVNPD

-293 TMYEEKITTVPFDYT
+293 NVYDKEITTVPFDYT
-308 FSAWDRLKAKAD
+308 FSAWNRLKAMAD
-320 ANKSFVVDDGDTK
+320 ANESFVVDEGETK
-333 TEVSVKD
+333 TKIPVQD

-351 SFFDNTDIVTDGENT
+351 LFFDNTDVIADGEETEYKN
-366 DYTTI
+366 I

-382 SGKMT
+382 NGKMT
-387 FAFPWYLDNTYGCQR
+387 FAFPWYLENTNGCQK

>member
-1 MKKIK
+1 MKKIT
-6 FMLMCML
+6 FMLMCIL
-13 AMLTGFSSCS
+13 AMLTGFSACS
-23 SSDDN
+23 SSDN
-28 DGNKPMTNYVA
+28 DGDKPMTNYVS
-39 ISADGNTIIN
+39 ISAEGNNIIN
-49 EDDDEEVKFNILIGN
+49 EDDDDEVKFNILIGN

-74 SLEENDDNVATISP
+74 SLEGNDDNVATLSP
-88 SSTIALKAGA
+88 STIALKAGA

-131 TDGKAATLTIKPDS
+131 TDGKAVTLTIKPDS

-175 VKVDT
+175 VKVET

-187 DKIDINDNKDT
+187 DKIDINNNKDT

-229 AAFNYEMLRKRTVED
+229 AALNYEMLRKKTVED
-244 TEFWTQM
+244 TEYWTQM
-251 PNGKAVMENI
+251 PYGKAVMEHI
-261 NYDYNKETFTMTLDG
+261 NYDYKKEAFTMTLDG
-276 IEVNPAD
+276 IEVNTD

-293 TMYEEKITTVPFDYT
+293 NVLEEEITTVPFDYT
-308 FSAWDRLKAKAD
+308 FSAWDRLKAMAD
-320 ANKSFVVDDGDTK
+320 ANQSFVVDDGDTR
-333 TEVSVKD
+333 TEVPVQN

-351 SFFDNTDIVTDGENT
+351 SFFDNTDVIADGEETEYKN
-366 DYTTI
+366 I

-382 SGKMT
+382 TGKMT
-387 FAFPWYLDNTYGCQR
+387 FAFPWYLENTNGCQR

>member
-1 MKKIK
+1 
-6 FMLMCML
+6 ML
-13 AMLTGFSSCS
+13 AMLTGFSACS
-23 SSDDN
+23 SSDN
-28 DGNKPMTNYVA
+28 DGDKQMTNYVS
-39 ISADGNTIIN
+39 ISAEGNNIIN

-64 TLTADATINL
+64 TLTADATISL
-74 SLEENDDNVATISP
+74 SLEGNDDNVATLS
-88 SSTIALKAGA
+88 SSTISLKAGA
-98 KTASFTVKSNKKS
+98 KTASFTIKSNKKS

-131 TDGKAATLTIKPDS
+131 TDGKAVTLTIKPDS

-175 VKVDT
+175 VKVVT

-229 AAFNYEMLRKRTVED
+229 AAFNYEMLRKKTVED

-251 PNGKAVMENI
+251 PFGRAVMENI

-276 IEVNPAD
+276 IEVNPN

-293 TMYEEKITTVPFDYT
+293 NVLEEEITTVPFDYT
-308 FSAWDRLKAKAD
+308 FSAWNRLKAMAD
-320 ANKSFVVDDGDTK
+320 ANESFVVDDGDTR
-333 TEVSVKD
+333 TEVPVQD
-340 IIDGGGSLNPY
+340 IIEGGGSLNPY
-351 SFFDNTDIVTDGENT
+351 SFFDNTDVVADGEETEYKN
-366 DYTTI
+366 I

-382 SGKMT
+382 TGKMT
-387 FAFPWYLDNTYGCQR
+387 FAFPWYLENTYGCQR

>member
-1 MKKIK
+1 MKKIT

-13 AMLTGFSSCS
+13 AMLTGFSACS
-23 SSDDN
+23 SDNN
-28 DGNKPMTNYVA
+28 DGDKQMTNYVS
-39 ISADGNTIIN
+39 ISAEGNNIIN

-74 SLEENDDNVATISP
+74 SLEGNDDNVATISP
-88 SSTIALKAGA
+88 STIALKAGA
-98 KTASFTVKSNKKS
+98 KTASFTVKSNKKR

-131 TDGKAATLTIKPDS
+131 TDGKAVTLTIKPDS

-213 TADKPVLKMVS
+213 TADKPVLKMIS

-229 AAFNYEMLRKRTVED
+229 AAFNYEMLRKKTVED
-244 TEFWTQM
+244 TEYYTQT
-251 PNGKAVMENI
+251 PYGQAVMENI
-261 NYDYNKETFTMTLDG
+261 KYDFNKETFTMTLDG
-276 IEVNPAD
+276 IEVNAD
-283 MSLKFTGSKV
+283 MTLSFTGKK
-293 TMYEEKITTVPFDYT
+293 TNIYEVEITTVPFDYT
-308 FSAWDRLKAKAD
+308 FSAWTRLKEMAD
-320 ANKSFVVDDGDTK
+320 AGKNFIVDDGDSK
-333 TEVSVKD
+333 TETPVQD

-351 SFFDNTDIVTDGENT
+351 AFFDNTDV
-366 DYTTI
+366 
-371 YVAPTGKIDFT
+371 VADAEKTEYKNIFVVPTGKIDFAN
-382 SGKMT
+382 GKMT
-387 FAFPWYLDNTYGCQR
+387 FAFPWYLENAYGCQK

>member
-1 MKKIK
+1 MKKIT
-6 FMLMCML
+6 FMLMCIL
-13 AMLTGFSSCS
+13 AMLTGFSACS
-23 SSDDN
+23 SSDN
-28 DGNKPMTNYVA
+28 DGDKPMTNYVS
-39 ISADGNTIIN
+39 ISAEGNNIIN
-49 EDDDEEVKFNILIGN
+49 EDDDDEVKFNILIGN

-74 SLEENDDNVATISP
+74 SLEGNDDNVATLS
-88 SSTIALKAGA
+88 SSTISLKAGA

-131 TDGKAATLTIKPDS
+131 TDGKAVTLTIKPDS

-244 TEFWTQM
+244 TEYWTQM
-251 PNGKAVMENI
+251 PYGKAVMENI

-276 IEVNPAD
+276 IEVSPN

-293 TMYEEKITTVPFDYT
+293 NVYDKEITTVPFDYT
-308 FSAWDRLKAKAD
+308 FSAWNRLKAMAD
-320 ANKSFVVDDGDTK
+320 ANESFVVDDGDTRTK
-333 TEVSVKD
+333 VPVQD

-351 SFFDNTDIVTDGENT
+351 SFFDNTDVIADGEETEYKNV
-366 DYTTI
+366 

-382 SGKMT
+382 TGKMT
-387 FAFPWYLDNTYGCQR
+387 FAFPWYLENTNGCQR

>member
-1 MKKIK
+1 
-6 FMLMCML
+6 
-13 AMLTGFSSCS
+13 MLTGFSACS
-23 SSDDN
+23 SSDN
-28 DGNKPMTNYVA
+28 DGDKPMTNYVS
-39 ISADGNTIIN
+39 ISAEGNNIIN
-49 EDDDEEVKFNILIGN
+49 EDDDDEVKFNILIGN

-74 SLEENDDNVATISP
+74 SLEGNDDNVATLSP
-88 SSTIALKAGA
+88 STIALKAGA

-131 TDGKAATLTIKPDS
+131 TDGKAVTLTIKPDS

-229 AAFNYEMLRKRTVED
+229 AAFNYEMLRKRTIED

-251 PNGKAVMENI
+251 PYSKAVMENI

-276 IEVNPAD
+276 IEVNPED

-293 TMYEEKITTVPFDYT
+293 TMYEVEITTVPFDYT
-308 FSAWDRLKAKAD
+308 FSAWDRLKAMAD
-320 ANKSFVVDDGDTK
+320 ANKSFVVDEGETK
-333 TEVSVKD
+333 TKVPVQD

-351 SFFDNTDIVTDGENT
+351 SFFDNTDVVADAEKTEYKN
-366 DYTTI
+366 I

-387 FAFPWYLDNTYGCQR
+387 FAFPWYLENTSGCQR

>member
-1 MKKIK
+1 MKKIT

-13 AMLTGFSSCS
+13 AMLTGFSACS
-23 SSDDN
+23 SSDN
-28 DGNKPMTNYVA
+28 DGDKPMTNYVS
-39 ISADGNTIIN
+39 ISAEGNNIIN

-74 SLEENDDNVATISP
+74 SLEGNDDNVATLSH
-88 SSTIALKAGA
+88 STISLKAGA

-131 TDGKAATLTIKPDS
+131 TDGKAVTLTIKPDS

-187 DKIDINDNKDT
+187 DKIDINNNQDT

-251 PNGKAVMENI
+251 PYSKAVMENI

-276 IEVNPAD
+276 IEVNPN

-293 TMYEEKITTVPFDYT
+293 TMYEEEITTVPFDYT
-308 FSAWDRLKAKAD
+308 FSAWNRLKAMAD
-320 ANKSFVVDDGDTK
+320 ANQSFVVDGGETQTK
-333 TEVSVKD
+333 VSVQD

-351 SFFDNTDIVTDGENT
+351 SFFDNTDVVADGEDT

-382 SGKMT
+382 TGKMT
-387 FAFPWYLDNTYGCQR
+387 FAFPWYLENTNGCQR

>member
-1 MKKIK
+1 
-6 FMLMCML
+6 ML
-13 AMLTGFSSCS
+13 AMLTGFSACS
-23 SSDDN
+23 SSDN
-28 DGNKPMTNYVA
+28 DGDKPMTNYVS
-39 ISADGNTIIN
+39 ISAEGNNIIN
-49 EDDDEEVKFNILIGN
+49 EDDDDEVKFNILIGN

-74 SLEENDDNVATISP
+74 SLEGNDDNVATLSP
-88 SSTIALKAGA
+88 STISLKAGA
-98 KTASFTVKSNKKS
+98 KTASFTIKSNKKS

-131 TDGKAATLTIKPDS
+131 TDGKAVTLTIKPDS

-229 AAFNYEMLRKRTVED
+229 ATLNYEMLRKKTVED
-244 TEFWTQM
+244 TEYWTQM
-251 PNGKAVMENI
+251 PYGKAVMENI

-276 IEVNPAD
+276 IEVNTD

-293 TMYEEKITTVPFDYT
+293 NVLEEEITTVPFDYT
-308 FSAWDRLKAKAD
+308 FSAWNRLKAMAD
-320 ANKSFVVDDGDTK
+320 ANESFVVDEGETK
-333 TEVSVKD
+333 TKVPVQD

-351 SFFDNTDIVTDGENT
+351 SFFDNTDVIADGEETEYKN
-366 DYTTI
+366 I

-382 SGKMT
+382 TGKMT
-387 FAFPWYLDNTYGCQR
+387 FAFPWYLENTNGCQR

>member
-1 MKKIK
+1 MKKFK
-6 FMLMCML
+6 FILMCML
-13 AMLTGFSSCS
+13 AMLTGFSACS

-28 DGNKPMTNYVA
+28 DGKQMTNYVS
-39 ISADGNTIIN
+39 ISAAGNNIIN

-74 SLEENDDNVATISP
+74 SLEGNDDNVATLTP
-88 SSTIALKAGA
+88 STIALKAGA

-131 TDGKAATLTIKPDS
+131 TDGKAVTLTIKPDS

-175 VKVDT
+175 VKVVT

-229 AAFNYEMLRKRTVED
+229 AAFNYEMLRKKTVED

-251 PNGKAVMENI
+251 PFGRAVMENI

-276 IEVNPAD
+276 IEVNPN

-293 TMYEEKITTVPFDYT
+293 NVLEEEITTVPFDYT
-308 FSAWDRLKAKAD
+308 FSAWNRLKAMAD
-320 ANKSFVVDDGDTK
+320 ANESFVVDDGETK
-333 TEVSVKD
+333 TNVSVQK
-340 IIDGGGSLNPY
+340 IIEGGGSLNPY
-351 SFFDNTDIVTDGENT
+351 SFFDNTDVVADGEETEYKN
-366 DYTTI
+366 I

-382 SGKMT
+382 TGKMT
-387 FAFPWYLDNTYGCQR
+387 FAFPWYLENTYGCQR

>member
-1 MKKIK
+1 MKKIT

-13 AMLTGFSSCS
+13 AMLTGFSACS
-23 SSDDN
+23 SDNN
-28 DGNKPMTNYVA
+28 DGDKPMTNYVS
-39 ISADGNTIIN
+39 ISAEGNNIIN

-74 SLEENDDNVATISP
+74 SLEGNDDNVATISP
-88 SSTIALKAGA
+88 STIALKAGA

-131 TDGKAATLTIKPDS
+131 TDGKAVTLTIKPDS

-175 VKVDT
+175 VKVET
-180 KVTFNDD
+180 LVTFNDD
-187 DKIDINDNKDT
+187 DKIDINDNKET

-229 AAFNYEMLRKRTVED
+229 AAFNYEMLRKKTVED
-244 TEFWTQM
+244 TEYYTQT
-251 PNGKAVMENI
+251 PYGQAVMENI
-261 NYDYNKETFTMTLDG
+261 KYDFNKETFTMTLDG
-276 IEVNPAD
+276 IEVNAD
-283 MSLKFTGSKV
+283 MTLSFTGKK
-293 TMYEEKITTVPFDYT
+293 TNIYEKEITTVPFDYT
-308 FSAWDRLKAKAD
+308 FSAWTRLKEMAD
-320 ANKSFVVDDGDTK
+320 AGKNFIVDDGDSK
-333 TEVSVKD
+333 TETPVQD
-340 IIDGGGSLNPY
+340 IIDGGGTLNPY
-351 SFFDNTDIVTDGENT
+351 AFFDNIDV
-366 DYTTI
+366 
-371 YVAPTGKIDFT
+371 VADAEKTEYKNIFVVPTGKIDFAN
-382 SGKMT
+382 GKMT
-387 FAFPWYLDNTYGCQR
+387 FAFPWYLENAYGCQK